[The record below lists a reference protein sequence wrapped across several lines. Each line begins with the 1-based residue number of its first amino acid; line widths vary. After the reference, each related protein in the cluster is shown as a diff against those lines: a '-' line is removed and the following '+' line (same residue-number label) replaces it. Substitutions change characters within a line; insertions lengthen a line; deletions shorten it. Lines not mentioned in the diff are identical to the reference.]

1 MLSFPVQMIEFTTKG
16 GLPLLN
22 SVTARTLM
30 VRLLEFYRQI
40 GRFQV
45 FAYCVYPKGFR
56 FILKEGPGYE
66 LFSALEALRGNSEDM
81 VNAQLVKEG
90 KPVDGVW
97 HGLYRQKTLR
107 NGLALQYELDELRHL
122 PVHLGLAQHP
132 AEYAFSNSDLT
143 AGLGLDQLV
152 ARG

>member
-1 MLSFPVQMIEFTTKG
+1 MIEFTTKG

-22 SVTARTLM
+22 SPTARAL
-30 VRLLEFYRQI
+30 VARLLEFYRQI
-40 GRFQV
+40 GRFQI

-56 FILKEGPGYE
+56 FILKEGSGYE

-81 VNAQLVKEG
+81 VAAQLVKDG
-90 KPVDGVW
+90 KVVDGVW
-97 HGLYRQKTLR
+97 HGLYRQKMIR
-107 NGLALQYELDELRHL
+107 NQLELQYELDELGHL

-132 AEYAFSNSDLT
+132 AEYAFSKTDL
-143 AGLGLDQLV
+143 ASGLDLDQL